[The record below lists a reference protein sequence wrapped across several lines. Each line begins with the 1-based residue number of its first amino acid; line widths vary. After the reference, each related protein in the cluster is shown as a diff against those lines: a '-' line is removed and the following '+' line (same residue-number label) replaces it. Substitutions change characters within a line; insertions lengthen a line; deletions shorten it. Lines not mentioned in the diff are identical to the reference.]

1 MSATETV
8 EDSVSVGSGHK
19 SLLLF
24 GTVLLILAAVIA
36 VEYRMSQSFQ
46 NIVTNLV
53 QTNLSMLR
61 VTLLAGFGGS
71 LMSIPLLRRRNRKR
85 GVPKTTLGPPVEG
98 RRANVHP
105 LMLTPRPSRDS
116 SFVVRKTKKRGRIS
130 RNRGGERLP
139 ATIPE

>member
-1 MSATETV
+1 MSTTEEV
-8 EDSVSVGSGHK
+8 ENSVSVGSGHK

-24 GTVLLILAAVIA
+24 GTVILILAAVIA
-36 VEYRMSQSFQ
+36 VQYRMSQSFQ
-46 NIVTNLV
+46 NIVINLV
-53 QTNLSMLR
+53 QTDLSMLR

-71 LMSIPLLRRRNRKR
+71 LVSIPLLRRRSRRR
-85 GVPKTTLGPPVEG
+85 GVPKTSLGPYVEG

-139 ATIPE
+139 VTSP